1 MKNATFRGAGVHACA
16 LAILILGLILCG
28 CQTAPQ
34 MAWYRPNTS
43 QARFQQDLAEVQVK
57 VMDFR
62 VQRSQIP
69 RERGGPL
76 QGVIDEID
84 RRRLEADYIRAYM
97 ESKGY
102 ELRPV
107 R

>member
-1 MKNATFRGAGVHACA
+1 VKNATFRGAGVHACA
-16 LAILILGLILCG
+16 LAILIIGLFLCG

-34 MAWYRPNTS
+34 TAWYRPNTT
-43 QARFQQDLAEVQVK
+43 QARFQQDLAEVRVK
-57 VMDFR
+57 VMDFH

-84 RRRLEADYIRAYM
+84 RRREEGDYLRSCM